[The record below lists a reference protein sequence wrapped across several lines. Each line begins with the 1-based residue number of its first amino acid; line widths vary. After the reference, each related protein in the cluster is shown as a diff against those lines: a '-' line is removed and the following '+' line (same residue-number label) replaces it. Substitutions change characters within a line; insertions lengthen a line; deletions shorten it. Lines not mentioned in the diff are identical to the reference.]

1 VTGSG
6 GPMGVVGRGGPGM
19 GGPGSMYSNPQN
31 VAPNMS
37 GGMNMGMSSGG
48 GPYGGDRF
56 DAYKQS
62 MGPIRKY

>member
-1 VTGSG
+1 
-6 GPMGVVGRGGPGM
+6 MGVVGRGGPSM
-19 GGPGSMYSNPQN
+19 GGPGSMYSSTQN
-31 VAPNMS
+31 VTPNMS
-37 GGMNMGMSSGG
+37 GMNMGMSSSG

>member
-1 VTGSG
+1 
-6 GPMGVVGRGGPGM
+6 VGRGGPGI
-19 GGPGSMYSNPQN
+19 GGPGSMYSNTQS

-37 GGMNMGMSSGG
+37 GMNMGMSSSS

>member
-1 VTGSG
+1 
-6 GPMGVVGRGGPGM
+6 MGAVGRGGPGM
-19 GGPGSMYSNPQN
+19 SGPGSMYSNPQSA
-31 VAPNMS
+31 APNMS
-37 GGMNMGMSSGG
+37 GMNISMSSSG

>member
-1 VTGSG
+1 MSSSG
-6 GPMGVVGRGGPGM
+6 GPMGVVGRGGPGI
-19 GGPGSMYSNPQN
+19 GGPGSMYSNTQS

-37 GGMNMGMSSGG
+37 GMNMGMSSSS

>member
-1 VTGSG
+1 MGTAGRSG
-6 GPMGVVGRGGPGM
+6 PSM
-19 GGPGSMYSNPQN
+19 GGPSSMYSNPQT

-37 GGMNMGMSSGG
+37 SMNMGMSSSG

-62 MGPIRKY
+62 IGPIRKY

>member
-1 VTGSG
+1 
-6 GPMGVVGRGGPGM
+6 MGAVGRGGPGM

-37 GGMNMGMSSGG
+37 GMNMGMSSSG

>member
-1 VTGSG
+1 
-6 GPMGVVGRGGPGM
+6 MGAVGRGGPGIS
-19 GGPGSMYSNPQN
+19 GPGSMYSSPQN
-31 VAPNMS
+31 VTPNMS
-37 GGMNMGMSSGG
+37 GMNMSMSSSG